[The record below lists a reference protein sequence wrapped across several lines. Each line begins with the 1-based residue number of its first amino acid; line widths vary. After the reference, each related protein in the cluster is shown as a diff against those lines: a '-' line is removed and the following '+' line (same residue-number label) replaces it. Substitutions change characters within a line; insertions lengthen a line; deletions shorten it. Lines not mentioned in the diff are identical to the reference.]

1 MITKSWHVDCFK
13 TILLFDLGDAILPS
27 RPHSNLAAVSSS
39 GQGWPPF
46 GGHPKGLSL
55 TAVSTAASST
65 AAGGRSLPCRSH
77 PTSGFRFPVSL
88 QMAGREVGSAIEK
101 RGNGAIN
108 FCAHA

>member
-27 RPHSNLAAVSSS
+27 RPHSNSAAESSG

-65 AAGGRSLPCRSH
+65 AAGGRPLPPPKSANFSPPVPGI
-77 PTSGFRFPVSL
+77 PTDGGKRKWEAPSESVKTAPSI
-88 QMAGREVGSAIEK
+88 SAI
-101 RGNGAIN
+101 
-108 FCAHA
+108 